1 MKNQTA
7 IVLFLL
13 GVGCSHMDR
22 HSFQVPKEGFRN
34 VVQQARESEKRQEN
48 PLYLPNRR
56 VEAEEFGTEALK
68 SLISSMHQTMQQ
80 KTGIGISA
88 NQVGKNIQA
97 FIIEAKP
104 NNPRYKVLGPVP
116 YAVFLNPRIVAASR
130 ERRNFWHACLSA
142 VGEKRGN
149 VATYEWIDVEASDPN
164 GQPVHT
170 RLTGLAAVIF
180 QHEFRHML
188 GGTYLD
194 RATTYLTKEE
204 FDQSLD
210 RKEIP
215 FFEPADENLP
225 LLVGDYRIGETLEE
239 YYARTRKL

>member
-1 MKNQTA
+1 MN
-7 IVLFLL
+7 
-13 GVGCSHMDR
+13 R
-22 HSFQVPKEGFRN
+22 HSFEVPKEGFTA
-34 VVQQARESEKRQEN
+34 VVQQSREPEVRHEN

-56 VEAEEFGTEALK
+56 VEANEFQSEPLK
-68 SLISSMHQTMQQ
+68 RLLSAMYQTMQQ
-80 KTGIGISA
+80 TAGIGIAA

-116 YAVFLNPRIVAASR
+116 YAVFLNPRIVAASQ

-149 VATYEWIDVEASDPN
+149 VATYEWIDIEAAGPD
-164 GQPVHT
+164 GQPIRA
-170 RLTGLAAVIF
+170 RLNGLAAVIF

-204 FDQSLD
+204 FDRGLE
-210 RKEIP
+210 RKEVP
-215 FFEPADENLP
+215 FFEPADERLP
-225 LLVGDYRIGETLEE
+225 LLIADYRIGETLED
-239 YYARTRKL
+239 YYARARQASSARAE